1 MSIDE
6 LKQQRIPICMALHM
20 KVQPLRDRLAG
31 FGFLIWWG
39 GIEYRLSTD
48 WIDETGTPF
57 RLSDERYEALMS
69 MSDDE
74 LRMYCTKQ
82 KVALT

>member
-6 LKQQRIPICMALHM
+6 LKQQRVQICMALHM

-39 GIEYRLSTD
+39 GIDST
-48 WIDETGTPF
+48 G
-57 RLSDERYEALMS
+57 
-69 MSDDE
+69 
-74 LRMYCTKQ
+74 
-82 KVALT
+82 